1 MNARPRL
8 PLKFASKTM
17 NLNSLPIFYQKQ
29 KRTRSNRPAMNTL
42 SAFTSAISA
51 RTQQQRLFM
60 PNTAILTFTA
70 CLTWCVLANV
80 AAAADPANGLGNK
93 SWLGFRGD
101 GTSHA
106 SSSAPEKLEIGD
118 DGNLAW
124 KLKMPGRSVAG
135 PIVIGDLVVT
145 TSSSGQDGEVLHISG
160 VNLQSGKL
168 EWEQTFRATGRPFC
182 HPTSANAAPSPV
194 SDGQRIFAF
203 FSSND
208 LACLSLSGELLWYRG
223 LGYDY
228 PKAGND
234 VGMASSPVV
243 VDGTVIVK
251 VEAQG
256 DSFAAAIDAETGE
269 NLWRLTRPQA
279 SNWASPLVIRRP
291 DDRNEVVIQS
301 RQGVIAVDP
310 RSGKT
315 QWSADEGGSA
325 IPSPTSAEGLL
336 ILPSDEVVALKV
348 GASASAPEVA
358 WRNNKLSPRN
368 ASLVASDKRLYSLKG
383 SVLVAAN
390 LQDGE
395 QIWQKRLRGLGS
407 AWATPVLSE
416 NRLYIFDQTGKG
428 LIVEDQGDDAE
439 TTHEI
444 ELGEGVLGS
453 PAIANGRLVIRAAN
467 TLFCFQ

>member
-1 MNARPRL
+1 MNQNLL
-8 PLKFASKTM
+8 PLLFLINKKPRA
-17 NLNSLPIFYQKQ
+17 N
-29 KRTRSNRPAMNTL
+29 RSAMNTL
-42 SAFTSAISA
+42 SVPMPSTAA
-51 RTQQQRLFM
+51 RSGPLT
-60 PNTAILTFTA
+60 NSIATTAILVCTA
-70 CLTWCVLANV
+70 CLIWCAI
-80 AAAADPANGLGNK
+80 ADTAKGAGPTNNSGSKN
-93 SWLGFRGD
+93 WLGFRGD
-101 GTSHA
+101 GTSRA
-106 SSSAPEKLEIGD
+106 SSPAPEKLEIGD
-118 DGNLAW
+118 GGNLAW
-124 KLKMPGRSVAG
+124 KLRMPGRSVAG

-182 HPTSANAAPSPV
+182 HPTSANAAPSPA

-256 DSFAAAIDAETGE
+256 DSFAAAIDAETGK
-269 NLWRLTRPQA
+269 NLWRIERPQM

-315 QWSADEGGSA
+315 QWSTDEGGSA
-325 IPSPTSAEGLL
+325 IPSPTSADGLL
-336 ILPSDEVVALKV
+336 ILPSDEVIALKV
-348 GASASAPEVA
+348 GATASTPEVA

-368 ASLVASDKRLYSLKG
+368 ASVVASDARIYSLKG

-395 QIWQKRLRGLGS
+395 QIWQKRLKGLGS
-407 AWATPVLSE
+407 SWATPVLSE

-428 LIVEDQGDDAE
+428 LVVEDQGEDAE
-439 TTHEI
+439 TIDEI

-453 PAIANGRLVIRAAN
+453 PAIADGRLVIRAAN

>member
-1 MNARPRL
+1 MNQNSHPLFFLINKNPR
-8 PLKFASKTM
+8 A
-17 NLNSLPIFYQKQ
+17 
-29 KRTRSNRPAMNTL
+29 NRPAMNTL
-42 SAFTSAISA
+42 SAPTPSTAA
-51 RTQQQRLFM
+51 RRG
-60 PNTAILTFTA
+60 PLTNSIGTTVFLVCTA
-70 CLTWCVLANV
+70 CLIWCVT
-80 AAAADPANGLGNK
+80 ADTAKGAEPTNNSGSK

-101 GTSHA
+101 GTSRA

-118 DGNLAW
+118 GGNLAW

-135 PIVIGDLVVT
+135 PIVVGDLVVT

-182 HPTSANAAPSPV
+182 HPTSANAAPSPA

-256 DSFAAAIDAETGE
+256 DSFAAAIDAETGK
-269 NLWRLTRPQA
+269 NLWRIERPQM
-279 SNWASPLVIRRP
+279 SNWASPLVIQRP

-315 QWSADEGGSA
+315 QWSTDEGGSA
-325 IPSPTSAEGLL
+325 IPSPTSADGLL
-336 ILPSDEVVALKV
+336 ILPSDEVIALNV
-348 GASASAPEVA
+348 GASASTPEVA

-368 ASLVASDKRLYSLKG
+368 ASVVASDARLYSLKG

-390 LQDGE
+390 LKDGE
-395 QIWQKRLRGLGS
+395 QVWQKRLKGLGS
-407 AWATPVLSE
+407 SWATPVLSE

-428 LIVEDQGDDAE
+428 LVVEDQGEDAE
-439 TTHEI
+439 TIHEI

-453 PAIANGRLVIRAAN
+453 PAIADGRLVIRAAN

>member
-1 MNARPRL
+1 MNRHFVPMSSA
-8 PLKFASKTM
+8 ASSRH
-17 NLNSLPIFYQKQ
+17 NQ
-29 KRTRSNRPAMNTL
+29 RNTIATKAVL
-42 SAFTSAISA
+42 MIA
-51 RTQQQRLFM
+51 
-60 PNTAILTFTA
+60 A
-70 CLTWCVLANV
+70 CLICSLI
-80 AAAADPANGLGNK
+80 ADTTTGAEPADSSVSKN
-93 SWLGFRGD
+93 WLGFRGD
-101 GTSHA
+101 GTSRAA
-106 SSSAPEKLEIGD
+106 SPAPKKLEVGEG
-118 DGNLAW
+118 GNLAW

-160 VNLQSGKL
+160 VNLQTGKL

-182 HPTSANAAPSPV
+182 HPTSANAAPSPT
-194 SDGQRIFAF
+194 SDGERIFAF

-208 LACLSLSGELLWYRG
+208 LVCLSLSGELLWYRG

-243 VDGTVIVK
+243 VDGAVIVK

-269 NLWRLTRPQA
+269 NLWRIKRPQM

-315 QWSADEGGSA
+315 QWSTDEGGSA

-336 ILPSDEVVALKV
+336 ILPSDEVIALKV

-368 ASLVASDKRLYSLKG
+368 ASVVASDKRLYSLKG

-395 QIWQKRLRGLGS
+395 QIWQKRLKGLGS
-407 AWATPVLSE
+407 SWATPVLSE

-428 LIVEDQGDDAE
+428 LVLEDQGEDAE
-439 TTHEI
+439 TIHEI

-453 PAIANGRLVIRAAN
+453 PAIADGRLVIRAAN

>member
-1 MNARPRL
+1 MQHKTARHKTARH
-8 PLKFASKTM
+8 KTARRASTVPSAVT
-17 NLNSLPIFYQKQ
+17 NI
-29 KRTRSNRPAMNTL
+29 RNRA
-42 SAFTSAISA
+42 
-51 RTQQQRLFM
+51 RLFAH
-60 PNTAILTFTA
+60 AIRISTA
-70 CLTWCVLANV
+70 CLIWTTLASMST
-80 AAAADPANGLGNK
+80 AADPASTVGSK

-101 GTSHA
+101 GTSRGNTA
-106 SSSAPEKLEIGD
+106 APAKLALGD
-118 DGNLAW
+118 NGNLAW
-124 KLKMPGRSVAG
+124 KLEMPGRSVAG

-145 TSSSGQDGEVLHISG
+145 TSSSGQDGEVLHVSG
-160 VNLQSGKL
+160 VNLKTGKL

-182 HPTSANAAPSPV
+182 HPTSANAAPSPA

-243 VDGTVIVK
+243 VDGAVIVK

-269 NLWRLTRPQA
+269 NLWRLARPQM

-315 QWSADEGGSA
+315 QWSTEEGGSA
-325 IPSPTSAEGLL
+325 IPSPTATAGLL
-336 ILPSDEVVALKV
+336 ILPSDEVIALKV
-348 GASASAPEVA
+348 GASASTPEVA
-358 WRNNKLSPRN
+358 WRNNKLTPRN
-368 ASLVASDKRLYSLKG
+368 ASVVASDKRLYSLKG

-390 LQDGE
+390 LEDGE
-395 QIWQKRLRGLGS
+395 QIWQKRLKGLGS

-428 LIVEDQGDDAE
+428 LVVEDQGEDAE
-439 TTHEI
+439 TLHEI
-444 ELGEGVLGS
+444 ELGEAVLGS
-453 PAIANGRLVIRAAN
+453 PAIADGRLVIRAAN
-467 TLFCFQ
+467 TLFCFE

>member
-1 MNARPRL
+1 MNSTFL
-8 PLKFASKTM
+8 Q
-17 NLNSLPIFYQKQ
+17 NLNWSQTDAHAEQNPGRPVPKVALTANTQSLNH
-29 KRTRSNRPAMNTL
+29 NRGFAHWL
-42 SAFTSAISA
+42 LACSLFVIWTSLAS
-51 RTQQQRLFM
+51 M
-60 PNTAILTFTA
+60 LT
-70 CLTWCVLANV
+70 
-80 AAAADPANGLGNK
+80 AADPANSLGSK

-101 GTSHA
+101 GTSRGA
-106 SSSAPEKLEIGD
+106 SAAPAALNLGEG
-118 DGNLAW
+118 GNLAW
-124 KLKMPGRSVAG
+124 KLEMPGRSVAG

-160 VNLQSGKL
+160 VNLQTGKL

-182 HPTSANAAPSPV
+182 HPTSANAAPSPA

-243 VDGTVIVK
+243 VDGAVIVK

-256 DSFAAAIDAETGE
+256 DSFAAAIDAETGQ
-269 NLWRLTRPQA
+269 NLWRIKRPQM

-301 RQGVIAVDP
+301 RRGVIAVDP

-315 QWSADEGGSA
+315 QWSTDEGGSA

-336 ILPSDEVVALKV
+336 ILPSDEVIALKV

-368 ASLVASDKRLYSLKG
+368 ASVIASDKRLYSLKG

-395 QIWQKRLRGLGS
+395 QIWQKRLKGLGS

-428 LIVEDQGDDAE
+428 LIVEDQGEDAE
-439 TTHEI
+439 TIHEI

-453 PAIANGRLVIRAAN
+453 PAIADGRLVIRAAN
-467 TLFCFQ
+467 TLFCFE

>member
-1 MNARPRL
+1 MKYNLTVKRNCPHSSPVANRQFLRTPALTMPIGL
-8 PLKFASKTM
+8 PGKCS
-17 NLNSLPIFYQKQ
+17 LNSVIRTILACIIFI
-29 KRTRSNRPAMNTL
+29 A
-42 SAFTSAISA
+42 
-51 RTQQQRLFM
+51 
-60 PNTAILTFTA
+60 
-70 CLTWCVLANV
+70 ANIV
-80 AAAADPANGLGNK
+80 ALMSVAADPGK
-93 SWLGFRGD
+93 SQGWLGFRGD
-101 GTSHA
+101 GTSSG
-106 SSSAPEKLEIGD
+106 SSSAPSDLKLGD

-124 KLKMPGRSVAG
+124 KLEMPGRSVAG

-145 TSSSGQDGEVLHISG
+145 TSSSGQDGEVLHVSG
-160 VNLQSGKL
+160 VNLKTGKL

-182 HPTSANAAPSPV
+182 HPTSANAAPSPA
-194 SDGQRIFAF
+194 SDGKRIFAF

-208 LACLSLSGELLWYRG
+208 LACLSLDGELLWYRG

-243 VDGTVIVK
+243 VDGAVIVK

-256 DSFAAAIDAETGE
+256 DSFAAAIDAETGQ
-269 NLWRLTRPQA
+269 NLWRIKRPQM

-301 RQGVIAVDP
+301 RKDVIAVDP

-315 QWSADEGGSA
+315 QWSTEEGGSA
-325 IPSPTSAEGLL
+325 IPSPTATQGLL
-336 ILPSDEVVALKV
+336 ILPSDEVIALKV
-348 GASASAPEVA
+348 GASASEPEVA

-368 ASLVASDKRLYSLKG
+368 ASVVASDKRLYSLKG

-390 LQDGE
+390 LEDGE
-395 QIWQKRLRGLGS
+395 QVWQKRLKGLGS

-439 TTHEI
+439 TIHEI
-444 ELGEGVLGS
+444 ELGEAVLGS
-453 PAIANGRLVIRAAN
+453 PAIADGRLIVRAAN

>member
-1 MNARPRL
+1 MHQ
-8 PLKFASKTM
+8 
-17 NLNSLPIFYQKQ
+17 NSRSLFFQV
-29 KRTRSNRPAMNTL
+29 KRTPLVNRPAMNTL
-42 SAFTSAISA
+42 SAP
-51 RTQQQRLFM
+51 M
-60 PNTAILTFTA
+60 PSSTTYRSPQINSIATTAILVCTA
-70 CLTWCVLANV
+70 CLICCLITDTAKGAEPTNS
-80 AAAADPANGLGNK
+80 LGSK

-106 SSSAPEKLEIGD
+106 SSPAPEKLEIGD
-118 DGNLAW
+118 SGNLAW

-182 HPTSANAAPSPV
+182 HPTSANAAPSPA
-194 SDGQRIFAF
+194 SDGKRIFAF

-208 LACLSLSGELLWYRG
+208 LVCLSLSGELLWYRG

-256 DSFAAAIDAETGE
+256 DSFAAAIDAETGK
-269 NLWRLTRPQA
+269 NLWRITRPQM

-315 QWSADEGGSA
+315 QWSTDEGGSA
-325 IPSPTSAEGLL
+325 IPSPTSAKGLL
-336 ILPSDEVVALKV
+336 ILPSDEVIALDV
-348 GASASAPEVA
+348 GASASTPEVA

-368 ASLVASDKRLYSLKG
+368 ASVVASDERLYSLKG

-390 LQDGE
+390 LKDGE
-395 QIWQKRLRGLGS
+395 QVWQKRLKGLGS
-407 AWATPVLSE
+407 SWATPVLSE

-428 LIVEDQGDDAE
+428 LVVEDQGKDAE
-439 TTHEI
+439 TIHEI

-453 PAIANGRLVIRAAN
+453 PAIADGRLVIRAAN

>member
-1 MNARPRL
+1 
-8 PLKFASKTM
+8 M
-17 NLNSLPIFYQKQ
+17 NLNSLPLFNLNQ
-29 KRTRSNRPAMNTL
+29 KRTRSNRPTMNTH
-42 SAFTSAISA
+42 SASTSSIPA
-51 RTQQQRLFM
+51 RTRQQRPFIA
-60 PNTAILTFTA
+60 NTAILAFTA
-70 CLTWCVLANV
+70 CLTWCVLADSV
-80 AAAADPANGLGNK
+80 AAADPANGLGSK

-101 GTSHA
+101 GTSRA
-106 SSSAPEKLEIGD
+106 TSPAPKKLELGE

-124 KLKMPGRSVAG
+124 KLQMPGRSVAG
-135 PIVIGDLVVT
+135 PIVVGDLVVT

-160 VNLQSGKL
+160 VNLQTGKL

-182 HPTSANAAPSPV
+182 HPTSANAAPSPA
-194 SDGQRIFAF
+194 SDGQRVFAF

-208 LACLSLSGELLWYRG
+208 LVCLSLSGELLWYRG

-269 NLWRLTRPQA
+269 NLWRLTRPQM

-315 QWSADEGGSA
+315 QWSIDEGGSA
-325 IPSPTSAEGLL
+325 IPSPTATGGLL
-336 ILPSDEVVALKV
+336 ILPSDEVIALKV

-368 ASLVASDKRLYSLKG
+368 ASVVASDERLYSLKG

-390 LQDGE
+390 VQDGE
-395 QIWQKRLRGLGS
+395 QIWQKRVKGLGS
-407 AWATPVLSE
+407 SWATPVLSE

-439 TTHEI
+439 TIQEI

-453 PAIANGRLVIRAAN
+453 PAIADGRLIIRSAN
-467 TLFCFQ
+467 TLYCFE

>member
-1 MNARPRL
+1 M
-8 PLKFASKTM
+8 T
-17 NLNSLPIFYQKQ
+17 LNSLLLFFPNQ
-29 KRTRSNRPAMNTL
+29 KRAQSNRLDMNHHSASASCIRALALRQRPSIANAAFLIFTL
-42 SAFTSAISA
+42 G
-51 RTQQQRLFM
+51 
-60 PNTAILTFTA
+60 
-70 CLTWCVLANV
+70 LTWCVFADT
-80 AAAADPANGLGNK
+80 ASAADPVNELGSK

-106 SSSAPEKLEIGD
+106 TSPAPKKLELGE

-135 PIVIGDLVVT
+135 PIVIGNLVVT
-145 TSSSGQDGEVLHISG
+145 TSSSGQDGEILHISG
-160 VNLQSGKL
+160 VNLKTGKL
-168 EWEQTFRATGRPFC
+168 HWEQTFRATGRPFC
-182 HPTSANAAPSPV
+182 HPTSANAAPSPA

-208 LACLSLSGELLWYRG
+208 LVCLSLTGELLWYRG

-243 VDGTVIVK
+243 VDGAVIVK

-256 DSFAAAIDAETGE
+256 DSFAAAIDTETGE
-269 NLWRLTRPQA
+269 NLWRLERPQM

-315 QWSADEGGSA
+315 QWSSEEGGSA
-325 IPSPTSAEGLL
+325 IPSPTATGGLL
-336 ILPSDEVVALKV
+336 ILPSDEVIALKV
-348 GASASAPEVA
+348 GASASTPEVA

-368 ASLVASDKRLYSLKG
+368 ASVVASNERLYSLKG

-390 LQDGE
+390 TQDGE
-395 QIWQKRLRGLGS
+395 QIWQKRVKGLGS
-407 AWATPVLSE
+407 SWATPVLSE
-416 NRLYIFDQTGKG
+416 NRLYIFDQSGKG
-428 LIVEDQGDDAE
+428 LIIEDQGDDAE
-439 TTHEI
+439 TIHEI

-453 PAIANGRLVIRAAN
+453 PAVADGRLIIRAAN
-467 TLFCFQ
+467 TLYCFE

>member
-1 MNARPRL
+1 MIA
-8 PLKFASKTM
+8 
-17 NLNSLPIFYQKQ
+17 
-29 KRTRSNRPAMNTL
+29 
-42 SAFTSAISA
+42 
-51 RTQQQRLFM
+51 
-60 PNTAILTFTA
+60 A
-70 CLTWCVLANV
+70 CLICSLI
-80 AAAADPANGLGNK
+80 ADTTTGAEPADGSVSNN
-93 SWLGFRGD
+93 WLGFRGD
-101 GTSHA
+101 GTSRAA
-106 SSSAPEKLEIGD
+106 SPAPKKLEVGEG
-118 DGNLAW
+118 GNLAW
-124 KLKMPGRSVAG
+124 KLEMPGRSVAG

-160 VNLQSGKL
+160 VNLQTGKL

-182 HPTSANAAPSPV
+182 HPTSANAAPSPT
-194 SDGQRIFAF
+194 SDGERIFAF

-208 LACLSLSGELLWYRG
+208 LVCLALSGELLWYRG

-243 VDGTVIVK
+243 VDGAVIVK

-269 NLWRLTRPQA
+269 NLWRIKRPQM

-315 QWSADEGGSA
+315 QWSTDEGGSA

-336 ILPSDEVVALKV
+336 ILPSDEVIALKV

-368 ASLVASDKRLYSLKG
+368 ASVVASDKRLYSLKG

-395 QIWQKRLRGLGS
+395 QVWQEAFERPGKLMGNPCPVRKSALHLRS
-407 AWATPVLSE
+407 
-416 NRLYIFDQTGKG
+416 NRQGTG
-428 LIVEDQGDDAE
+428 D
-439 TTHEI
+439 
-444 ELGEGVLGS
+444 
-453 PAIANGRLVIRAAN
+453 
-467 TLFCFQ
+467 

>member
-1 MNARPRL
+1 MNQ
-8 PLKFASKTM
+8 
-17 NLNSLPIFYQKQ
+17 NSLPFLFLSQEPP
-29 KRTRSNRPAMNTL
+29 RANRPAMNRHSVPMS
-42 SAFTSAISA
+42 SAASS
-51 RTQQQRLFM
+51 RRNQR
-60 PNTAILTFTA
+60 NTIATKAVLMIAA
-70 CLTWCVLANV
+70 CLICSLI
-80 AAAADPANGLGNK
+80 ADTTTGAEPADSSVSKN
-93 SWLGFRGD
+93 WLGFRGD
-101 GTSHA
+101 GTSRAA
-106 SSSAPEKLEIGD
+106 SPAPKKLEFGEG
-118 DGNLAW
+118 GNLAW

-160 VNLQSGKL
+160 VNLQTGNL

-182 HPTSANAAPSPV
+182 HPTSANAAPSPT
-194 SDGQRIFAF
+194 SDGERIFAF

-208 LACLSLSGELLWYRG
+208 LVCLSLSGELLWYRG

-243 VDGTVIVK
+243 VDGAVIVK

-269 NLWRLTRPQA
+269 NLWRIKRPQM

-315 QWSADEGGSA
+315 QWSTDEGGSA

-336 ILPSDEVVALKV
+336 ILPSDEVIALKV

-368 ASLVASDKRLYSLKG
+368 ASVVASDKRLYSLKG

-395 QIWQKRLRGLGS
+395 QIWQKRLKGLGS
-407 AWATPVLSE
+407 SWATPVLSE

-428 LIVEDQGDDAE
+428 LVLEDQGEDAE
-439 TTHEI
+439 TIHEI

-453 PAIANGRLVIRAAN
+453 PAIADGRLVIRAAN